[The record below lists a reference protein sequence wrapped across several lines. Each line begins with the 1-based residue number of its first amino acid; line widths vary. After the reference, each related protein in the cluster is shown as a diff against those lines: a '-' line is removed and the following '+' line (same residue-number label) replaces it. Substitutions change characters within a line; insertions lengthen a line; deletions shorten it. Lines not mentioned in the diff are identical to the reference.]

1 MTAHAR
7 FSWGWATFAL
17 CAASTIVNAAGTV
30 TFSKDVAPILQAKC
44 EECHHPGTAAPMS
57 LVTYAET
64 RPWAKAIRERVVTR
78 NMPPWHLDK
87 TVGIQHFQND
97 RSLTDQQID
106 IISRWV
112 DAGAPE
118 GNPKDMPPPK
128 KWPTNEDWETAK
140 LLGQPDFVVK
150 SADYTMPAHGQDVWW
165 KPVTVLPIT
174 EPRWVRAVEIRPGT
188 LAGRRITH
196 HARAD
201 LEQDDPTDP
210 AGGEGIRPAGFLM
223 EWAIGKQNDIYPADS
238 GKLLVPGARIRWENH
253 LHAVGEDITDHVEL
267 AVWLFPK
274 GQEPK
279 YKTVLAFLPATPRSA
294 GGQLID
300 IPPNTVT
307 VTSGTTVLRQPA
319 RLQNFQPHMHLRGKA
334 MLMEAILPDGT
345 TQKLSYVN
353 NFNFNW
359 MNNYIYAEDAEPVLP
374 AGTTLKITAWYDNT
388 PNNRNNPDPNQWV
401 GFGDRT
407 VDEMGHAWVNV
418 TYISEEDYQRAKNK
432 VSQ

>member
-7 FSWGWATFAL
+7 VRWGWATFAL
-17 CAASTIVNAAGTV
+17 CAASTVLTAAGTV

-87 TVGIQHFQND
+87 TVGIQRFQND

-106 IISRWV
+106 VVSRWV
-112 DAGAPE
+112 DEGAPE
-118 GNPKDMPPPK
+118 GNPKDLPPPK
-128 KWPTNEDWETAK
+128 QWPANEGWETAK
-140 LLGQPDFVVK
+140 LLGQPDFVVQ

-174 EPRWVRAVEIRPGT
+174 EPRWVRAVEIRPAT

-201 LEQDDPTDP
+201 LEQDDPADP
-210 AGGEGIRPAGFLM
+210 DRGEGIRPAGFLM

-319 RLQNFQPHMHLRGKA
+319 RLQNFQPH
-334 MLMEAILPDGT
+334 
-345 TQKLSYVN
+345 
-353 NFNFNW
+353 
-359 MNNYIYAEDAEPVLP
+359 
-374 AGTTLKITAWYDNT
+374 
-388 PNNRNNPDPNQWV
+388 
-401 GFGDRT
+401 
-407 VDEMGHAWVNV
+407 
-418 TYISEEDYQRAKNK
+418 
-432 VSQ
+432 